1 MQLWK
6 TWDWKAPFGI
16 KTWSVFKEK
25 LSSDFQ
31 LVNAVSLF
39 LPGLSGVRSSTA
51 IWTTSA
57 KSCSDIIQNQAAKPL
72 RHHCSSPGQGLAK
85 ACNPGKQQQA
95 QSWYSWNISYSNSAF
110 HFSFFFYRKIQCQEE
125 PTKGLSSGIHCSFP
139 RHLIEPC
146 STSTGKSSCPR
157 TERAAQ
163 AFLAFPCTFPMD
175 KENVRAQRW
184 KGADSQSS
192 QSSKPHQ
199 ICKNCKS
206 WILTG
211 L

>member
-1 MQLWK
+1 MLSVSSYLDYLESGPQQQSEPHLPNPAL
-6 TWDWKAPFGI
+6 TSFRTRQQNPSGTTAAPQGRGWPRHA
-16 KTWSVFKEK
+16 TLEN
-25 LSSDFQ
+25 SSKHRVDICEIFHTAR
-31 LVNAVSLF
+31 VPFIFHS
-39 LPGLSGVRSSTA
+39 SSTERF
-51 IWTTSA
+51 SA
-57 KSCSDIIQNQAAKPL
+57 KRNDQ
-72 RHHCSSPGQGLAK
+72 
-85 ACNPGKQQQA
+85 
-95 QSWYSWNISYSNSAF
+95 
-110 HFSFFFYRKIQCQEE
+110 
-125 PTKGLSSGIHCSFP
+125 PTKGLSSGIHCSFT